1 MAKNVKL
8 YLSSRELWFTII
20 FLKQYS
26 RQKGTNSTQR
36 DNYGISALYNSFP
49 EKIREI
55 HRTTDTC
62 DKTIFLN
69 PKLPL
74 KKPLWWWFVVN
85 FMKHLRQ
92 TFFKKHLSDTQFN
105 EFTSTASLFWHCK
118 SFCNESTFF
127 KHVNFS
133 DSLSVVVLYI
143 CSINWLF

>member
-1 MAKNVKL
+1 MESLFNKVTGHHEKHLQIVASIALGQLNEWLKNVKL

-55 HRTTDTC
+55 QRRTDTC
-62 DKTIFLN
+62 DETIFLN

-74 KKPLWWWFVVN
+74 KKPLWW
-85 FMKHLRQ
+85 
-92 TFFKKHLSDTQFN
+92 
-105 EFTSTASLFWHCK
+105 
-118 SFCNESTFF
+118 
-127 KHVNFS
+127 
-133 DSLSVVVLYI
+133 
-143 CSINWLF
+143 